1 MSSVVKPLYEY
12 IEAKKLIL
20 QLGNLEKVCF

>member
-12 IEAKKLIL
+12 TEAKRLIL
-20 QLGNLEKVCF
+20 QLGNLEIVCF